1 MVYAQRL
8 GEWLTNAPQIEEDMA
23 LANVSLDLLGQ
34 ARGLY
39 AHIGELDGTGR
50 SEDDFAMLRDERQW
64 RNVHLVEQERAD
76 FGFEMARLLWFSAYQ
91 VELYA
96 AAAGSSDET
105 FRAVAAK
112 ATKEV
117 ALPPRPCA
125 PVGGAARRRHR
136 GVARS
141 DAGRPSRPY
150 SLTWQ
155 SCSTTTRCRRRGG
168 RGGGRSAAVG
178 APRRGRRPRVAAVVS
193 EATLTLPERLALAVA
208 RRAAGRPLGADG
220 VPPRRDAARRPVAP
234 GGDVV
239 TTTRTAPGELEA
251 AVGSIPDPEVPVVTI
266 ADLGILRSVAA
277 DETTGVVDVVIT
289 PTYSGC
295 PAMEAI
301 TAHVSFVCHAA
312 GWEPRVTTRLSP
324 AWTTDWMSDD
334 GKEKLRRF
342 GIAPPTHTP
351 AGGPV
356 PVALGGGPSPVRAAV
371 ETHGGAGAVR
381 VDGVQGAAPAL

>member
-1 MVYAQRL
+1 
-8 GEWLTNAPQIEEDMA
+8 
-23 LANVSLDLLGQ
+23 
-34 ARGLY
+34 
-39 AHIGELDGTGR
+39 
-50 SEDDFAMLRDERQW
+50 MLRDERQW

-96 AAAGSSDET
+96 AAADSSDEI

-117 ALPPRPCA
+117 AYHHDHAHQWLVRLGDGTEESHERMQAALEAVLPYLAELFDDDPVSIAAAEAGVGVLPSSLHDAVVTPR
-125 PVGGAARRRHR
+125 
-136 GVARS
+136 
-141 DAGRPSRPY
+141 
-150 SLTWQ
+150 
-155 SCSTTTRCRRRGG
+155 
-168 RGGGRSAAVG
+168 
-178 APRRGRRPRVAAVVS
+178 RRGRRRGHAHP
-193 EATLTLPERLALAVA
+193 PERLALALA
-208 RRAAGRPLGADG
+208 RRPAGRPLGADG
-220 VPPRRDAARRPVAP
+220 VPPRRDAARRPLAP

-301 TAHVSFVCHAA
+301 TAHVSFVCRAA
-312 GWEPRVTTRLSP
+312 GWEPRVSTRLSP
-324 AWTTDWMSDD
+324 AWTTDWMSDE
-334 GKEKLRRF
+334 GKEKLRR
-342 GIAPPTHTP
+342 
-351 AGGPV
+351 V
-356 PVALGGGPSPVRAAV
+356 RDRAADAYPGWWSGPRRAGAADRRLPALRFGR
-371 ETHGGAGAVR
+371 HRGAGAVR
-381 VDGVQGAAPAL
+381 VDGVQGAAAL